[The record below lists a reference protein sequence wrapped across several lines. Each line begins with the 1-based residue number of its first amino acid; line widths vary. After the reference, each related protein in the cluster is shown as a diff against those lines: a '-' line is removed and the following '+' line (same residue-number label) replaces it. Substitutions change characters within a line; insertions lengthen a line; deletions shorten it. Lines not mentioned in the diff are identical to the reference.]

1 MAPPRIAP
9 LAQSESKARFFQRLN
24 FSEDDAGHRDLY
36 AAMKR
41 EAVEGRKR
49 LIEQDASDSG
59 SINETAMHS
68 EILQIYQQASPN
80 TKAVYDLG
88 RDTDGP
94 EEENWIVRW
103 LLWHAFRYRDTRNNR
118 NRRAPTGTVARG
130 VPSGDDSATPTDS
143 ESSPRE
149 QSEARS
155 ERETSGGR
163 YYDPVR
169 SQWQNR

>member
-24 FSEDDAGHRDLY
+24 LREDDAAHRDLY

-49 LIEQDASDSG
+49 LIEQGASDSG

-68 EILQIYQQASPN
+68 EILQIYHRATPS

-88 RDTDGP
+88 RDTDGL

-118 NRRAPTGTVARG
+118 NRRAPNGTVARG
-130 VPSGDDSATPTDS
+130 VPSGDDSTTPTDS

-149 QSEARS
+149 QSEASS
-155 ERETSGGR
+155 ERETGGCR

-169 SQWQNR
+169 SQWQNW